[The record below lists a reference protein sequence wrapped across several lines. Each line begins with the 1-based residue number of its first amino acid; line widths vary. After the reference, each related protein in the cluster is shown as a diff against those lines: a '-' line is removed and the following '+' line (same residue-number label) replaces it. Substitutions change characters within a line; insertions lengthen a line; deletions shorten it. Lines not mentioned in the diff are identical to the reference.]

1 MFLNLV
7 FCQAVMQ
14 DLKTLRD
21 KSYLATNDYE
31 HKKINDNIRRL
42 ER

>member
-7 FCQAVMQ
+7 FFQAVMQ

-21 KSYLATNDYE
+21 KSYLATNE
-31 HKKINDNIRRL
+31 HKKINDNIRL
-42 ER
+42 D